1 MRYGSEG
8 QEGEESRVL
17 TVRGEKGT
25 ASITVIIAG
34 GCWGRHTD
42 NSRGVLGR
50 NIVQVCRSKSKSR
63 LSVLP

>member
-25 ASITVIIAG
+25 ASIKVIIAG
-34 GCWGRHTD
+34 GCWGSCSYLFVMSCHW
-42 NSRGVLGR
+42 SQFSVFMGL
-50 NIVQVCRSKSKSR
+50 IVWLKSM
-63 LSVLP
+63 